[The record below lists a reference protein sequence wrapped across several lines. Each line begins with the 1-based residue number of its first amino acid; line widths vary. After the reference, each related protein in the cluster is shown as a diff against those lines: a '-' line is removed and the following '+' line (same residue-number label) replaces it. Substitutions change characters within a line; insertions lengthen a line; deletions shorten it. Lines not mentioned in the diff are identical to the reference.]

1 MKFVKSQLDK
11 FQKIMWSSEK
21 PLLYA
26 VEVVQRLLEENQR
39 MRTVMSAA
47 LTEFENNSE
56 KIQQTEDL
64 KRLLENLSLERQDD
78 YARLDFNKQLRQKL
92 DFSSFEKGEN

>member
-1 MKFVKSQLDK
+1 MDFVKRQLDK
-11 FQKIMWSSEK
+11 FQKIMWSNEK

-26 VEVVQRLLEENQR
+26 VEVFHRLLEENQR

-47 LTEFENNSE
+47 LVEFENNSE
-56 KIQQTEDL
+56 KLEQTEDL

-78 YARLDFNKQLRQKL
+78 YARLEFNQQLRQKL